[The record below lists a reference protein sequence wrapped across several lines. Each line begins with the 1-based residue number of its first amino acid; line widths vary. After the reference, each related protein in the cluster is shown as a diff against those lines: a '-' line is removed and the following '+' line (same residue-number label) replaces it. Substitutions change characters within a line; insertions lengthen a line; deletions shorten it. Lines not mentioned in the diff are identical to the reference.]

1 MSFITARVAL
11 LAVEIFFNRGG
22 HGYIVSCY
30 KIIFYGQFK
39 IPDDS
44 ELARS
49 LYPPLPTYHPGKFCN
64 NDTLL
69 PSEIENS
76 R

>member
-1 MSFITARVAL
+1 MATLYHVTKLFSTDNLKYLTVA
-11 LAVEIFFNRGG
+11 
-22 HGYIVSCY
+22 
-30 KIIFYGQFK
+30 
-39 IPDDS
+39 
-44 ELARS
+44 S
-49 LYPPLPTYHPGKFCN
+49 LQGAYMYPLPTYHPGKFCN